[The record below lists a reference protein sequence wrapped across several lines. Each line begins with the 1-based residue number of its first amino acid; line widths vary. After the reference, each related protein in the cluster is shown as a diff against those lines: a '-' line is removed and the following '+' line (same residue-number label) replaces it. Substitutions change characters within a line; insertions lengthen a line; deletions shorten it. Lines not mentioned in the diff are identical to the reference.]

1 MAMWWQ
7 GLDIRTLV
15 VTIDLLL
22 KLLTLAPALEKD
34 AETVVA
40 EIKSDDTAKQKM
52 LALIGDLENLL
63 AQLKTLLQ

>member
-1 MAMWWQ
+1 MWWQ
-7 GLDIRTLV
+7 GFDVRMVI
-15 VTIDLLL
+15 VTIELLL

>member
-1 MAMWWQ
+1 MWWQ

>member
-1 MAMWWQ
+1 MWWTS
-7 GLDIRTLV
+7 LDPRMVIM
-15 VTIDLLL
+15 TIELLL

-40 EIKSDDTAKQKM
+40 EIKSDDTTKQKI
-52 LALIGDLENLL
+52 LALIADLETLL

>member
-1 MAMWWQ
+1 
-7 GLDIRTLV
+7 